1 MTSIS
6 LRMDETL
13 KKQFEGVCNEL
24 GMSMSTA
31 FTIFAKA
38 TVRRQGMPFDV
49 VVGESY
55 DINIVKK
62 LQEAQAQA
70 AETDVRLTLGE
81 VLSHARSAID
91 E

>member
-6 LRMDETL
+6 LRMDDTL
-13 KKQFEGVCNEL
+13 KKQFDAVCTEL

-38 TVRRQGMPFDV
+38 TVRRQGLPFDV
-49 VVGESY
+49 VIGESA
-55 DINIVKK
+55 DVQTIRR
-62 LQEAQAQA
+62 LQEAQEQA
-70 AETDVRLTLGE
+70 RTTDDRLSLDE
-81 VLSHARSAID
+81 VMSHARSAID